1 MSPRCPQDITANDD
15 LIFVTFLSRF
25 QHTSHTSWKLQ
36 DALSLGVPARDAKKG
51 AKCISTQ
58 AGSEEV
64 TCVFVN
70 KSKTNMIFQNSPW
83 NALVGGNPICVQ
95 LMGNVKK
102 RRIHN
107 KSKHNKKY
115 FHVES
120 INVFHPLLP
129 YINFEQ
135 DRSESCM
142 MKTLCVIII
151 RSTDKRTTN
160 QHANV
165 CGLQC
170 FRWGKFSTIF
180 FSFSFSFFSLTIHLH
195 C

>member
-1 MSPRCPQDITANDD
+1 MHI
-15 LIFVTFLSRF
+15 
-25 QHTSHTSWKLQ
+25 HTSRKWGGYLRVCQQEQNKYDFSKL
-36 DALSLGVPARDAKKG
+36 ALKR
-51 AKCISTQ
+51 
-58 AGSEEV
+58 
-64 TCVFVN
+64 
-70 KSKTNMIFQNSPW
+70 
-83 NALVGGNPICVQ
+83 LVGGNPICVQ

-102 RRIHN
+102 KKKRMHN

-120 INVFHPLLP
+120 INVFRPLLP

-160 QHANV
+160 HHANV

-170 FRWGKFSTIF
+170 FRWGRFSTF
-180 FSFSFSFFSLTIHLH
+180 FFFFFFVFSLTIHLH

>member
-1 MSPRCPQDITANDD
+1 MLS
-15 LIFVTFLSRF
+15 FLSCF
-25 QHTSHTSWKLQ
+25 QHTSRTSWKLQ
-36 DALSLGVPARDAKKG
+36 DALGFSVPARDAKKG

-83 NALVGGNPICVQ
+83 NALVGGNPICVH

-102 RRIHN
+102 KENAQQKQAQQKVLPCRIN
-107 KSKHNKKY
+107 KRFS
-115 FHVES
+115 
-120 INVFHPLLP
+120 PPPLP

-170 FRWGKFSTIF
+170 FRWGRFSTF
-180 FSFSFSFFSLTIHLH
+180 FFLFLFLFFPLNSSSLLIIWGLPNVHWH
-195 C
+195 